1 MQGFRNVR
9 ILLAVDAAFCLVGAI
24 ALLGLAG
31 LLAPAMNLPE
41 ALLRGAGIVLMPWAA
56 FVGWCASRN
65 PPARRT
71 VLAVVVLNGVWVVD
85 SLLLLA
91 SGWVM
96 PNSLGTAFVL
106 AQAAAGGGIAIL
118 QALALPP
125 AARLQRV

>member
-9 ILLAVDAAFCLVGAI
+9 ILLAVDAAFCLVGAL

-41 ALLRGAGIVLMPWAA
+41 ALLRGAGIVLLPWAA
-56 FVGWCASRN
+56 CVGWCASRN
-65 PPARRT
+65 PPARRA

-96 PNSLGTAFVL
+96 PNSLGIAFML